1 MFELLDVE
9 LNKLGEFS
17 EEQVEIIFEET
28 ITNETDDTIID
39 TEGIN
44 FYMWNENQEDFI
56 DVMCEG
62 KSEEEIANMRFFK
75 LIPTEEDE

>member
-56 DVMCEG
+56 DVMCED
-62 KSEEEIANMRFFK
+62 KSEEEIANMRFFRF
-75 LIPTEEDE
+75 IPTEEDE

>member
-17 EEQVEIIFEET
+17 EEQVETIFEET

-44 FYMWNENQEDFI
+44 FYMWNEDQENFI
-56 DVMCEG
+56 DEMCKD